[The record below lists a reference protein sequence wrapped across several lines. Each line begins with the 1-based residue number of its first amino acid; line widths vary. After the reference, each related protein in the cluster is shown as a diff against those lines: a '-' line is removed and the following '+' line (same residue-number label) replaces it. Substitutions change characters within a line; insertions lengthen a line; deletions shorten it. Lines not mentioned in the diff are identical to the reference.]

1 MMRDII
7 FALALA
13 KTWKECVDDINDN
26 KISCNVD
33 KGTYTI
39 TSNQKL
45 STSGS
50 KGVNLTADAGVI
62 LDGTKE
68 LAGLTWNDCS
78 DPKTNNPHYDQ
89 RCSPGV
95 HVASVSAPVI
105 QLFISDLTER
115 SPLKREMLTPGRWP
129 KPKPSATKPSDD
141 APPWWSVF
149 DTTKAWSK
157 VYKVEHA
164 KDKKKNKGY
173 GKLVDA
179 GGDLDRTVTIETE
192 AGMKSKKKL
201 EMHGDGYLRD
211 SGIDATDAVIVVN
224 WGKQMTEQG
233 IVTSHTGDTLEF
245 GSIPCPT
252 AKKAAISQLQR

>member
-13 KTWKECVDDINDN
+13 KTWKECVDDINK

-95 HVASVSAPVI
+95 HVASVHG
-105 QLFISDLTER
+105 R
-115 SPLKREMLTPGRWP
+115 SP
-129 KPKPSATKPSDD
+129 AYI
-141 APPWWSVF
+141 AVSVLLF
-149 DTTKAWSK
+149 LSR
-157 VYKVEHA
+157 
-164 KDKKKNKGY
+164 
-173 GKLVDA
+173 KLH
-179 GGDLDRTVTIETE
+179 GTIKEIR
-192 AGMKSKKKL
+192 
-201 EMHGDGYLRD
+201 H
-211 SGIDATDAVIVVN
+211 
-224 WGKQMTEQG
+224 
-233 IVTSHTGDTLEF
+233 
-245 GSIPCPT
+245 
-252 AKKAAISQLQR
+252 